1 MSLAV
6 SVVLPSHNPR
16 GDFLD
21 SVLEALRN
29 QTLATSQWELI
40 VVDNHSEQP
49 LAGLLNLTWH
59 LRATILREEQLGL
72 TRARLAGFGRAQGNL
87 IVLVDD
93 DNILTPNYLADVLG
107 IASKFPFLGT
117 WSGQVELKLENPDHP
132 PPQQLSHLLCE
143 RRIAAPVWSSDPQ
156 HIAATPWGAG
166 MCVRREVMD
175 AYIEATRT
183 NPRRLQLDL
192 QGKAL
197 AYGGDSDIAYVG
209 CSMGFGMGVFPELK
223 VIHLIPESR
232 CTLDYLLGNLEAHA
246 YSEVLH
252 HWVAVGV
259 IPRARSDLKGK
270 LGNWV
275 RWLLSDPLQRRIV
288 ETKERGLRKARE
300 ELAGQPTVAQ

>member
-1 MSLAV
+1 MSFAV

-16 GDFLD
+16 RDFLD
-21 SVLEALRN
+21 LVLDALRH
-29 QTLATSQWELI
+29 QTLSTSQWELI

-49 LAGLLNLTWH
+49 LADLLNLTWH
-59 LRATILREEQLGL
+59 PSATILREEQLGL
-72 TRARLAGFGRAQGNL
+72 TRARLAGFERSRGDL

-93 DNILTPNYLADVLG
+93 DNILAPSYLEEVIR

-117 WSGQVELKLENPDHP
+117 WSGQIELKLENPSNP
-132 PPQQLSHLLCE
+132 PPAELRHLLCE
-143 RRIAAPVWSSDPQ
+143 RRIEAPVWSSDPQ
-156 HIAATPWGAG
+156 HLASTPWGAG

-175 AYIEATRT
+175 AYVEATRT

-197 AYGGDSDIAYVG
+197 AYGGDSDIAYIG
-209 CSMGFGMGVFPELK
+209 CAIGFGMGVFPELK

-232 CTLDYLLGNLEAHA
+232 CALDYLLRNLEAHA

-259 IPRARSDLKGK
+259 IPAARSDLIGK
-270 LGNWV
+270 LGAWV
-275 RWLLSDPLQRRIV
+275 RWLLSDPLERSII
-288 ETKERGLRKARE
+288 ETRERGLRKARQ
-300 ELAGQPTVAQ
+300 ELAGQPNAA